1 MSLPEKLLLLAS
13 RTRDEPDL
21 PGGIERWDQATALDL
36 LRREFPMFDR
46 RVAGASL
53 LDFGCGDGW
62 QSVAIA
68 SGGVRDVIGVDTNPC
83 CLARAHALAAGLG
96 IKAVEFYPRIPPGR
110 FGTFD
115 VVISQMRSLEA
126 QFLSETPDRPIV
138 AKDLL
143 TICEA
148 IRTLAEKLSTF
159 VPEPVEE
166 GVA

>member
-1 MSLPEKLLLLAS
+1 MIHSHPE
-13 RTRDEPDL
+13 
-21 PGGIERWDQATALDL
+21 
-36 LRREFPMFDR
+36 
-46 RVAGASL
+46 
-53 LDFGCGDGW
+53 
-62 QSVAIA
+62 
-68 SGGVRDVIGVDTNPC
+68 
-83 CLARAHALAAGLG
+83 
-96 IKAVEFYPRIPPGR
+96 
-110 FGTFD
+110 FD

-159 VPEPVEE
+159 VSEPVEE